1 MSITVA
7 LVDLE
12 EVITLGVASQ
22 IARHAPDLRVV
33 GLRRNTPT
41 RVDLALHDPVSRSG
55 EPHAGAGRLAVDPLI
70 GRVVAFSW
78 DVDRIP
84 QPTLAARG
92 YDAVLSARLPGQ
104 LLVASL
110 LQVHHGRLG
119 LDTRPAG
126 RRGTDWP
133 GREEGL
139 TIRESD
145 VLSLIAGG
153 LSNHEISVQFNLSIN
168 SVKSYIRS
176 AYRTIDVDSRTKAV
190 LWAITHGLRTPET
203 PAEHTRR

>member
-1 MSITVA
+1 MSLTVA

-12 EVITLGVASQ
+12 EVIAFGVAAQ
-22 IARHAPDLRVV
+22 VARHAPDVKVV
-33 GLRRNTPT
+33 GLRRGVPA
-41 RVDLALHDPVSRSG
+41 RVDLALHDPVTREG
-55 EPHAGAGRLAVDPLI
+55 EPHAGAGRLATDPLV

-84 QPTLAARG
+84 VTTLAARG
-92 YDAVLSARLPGQ
+92 YDAALSARLPGQ

-110 LQVHHGRLG
+110 LQVHHGRLT
-119 LDTRPAG
+119 LHAAPSG
-126 RRGTDWP
+126 RRGADWP
-133 GREEGL
+133 GREQGL
-139 TIRESD
+139 TVRESD

-153 LSNHEISVQFNLSIN
+153 LSNHEISVQLNLSIN

-190 LWAITHGLRTPET
+190 LWGITHGLRTPGAPTER
-203 PAEHTRR
+203 ARR